1 MLVKNASNLKTDED
15 KLGWIFT
22 SFDRDGGGSIDIY
35 EVAHVVEG
43 LFKMAGKEEDV
54 DEIEDIA
61 DEIMDIVD
69 TDNDGEISKE
79 EFLEN
84 AMKTDLIL
92 NLMKINHEL

>member
-1 MLVKNASNLKTDED
+1 MLVKNASNLQTDED

-22 SFDRDGGGSIDIY
+22 SFDRDGGGSIDID
-35 EVAHVVEG
+35 EVADVVEG
-43 LFKMAGKEEDV
+43 LFKMAGKEEDD

-61 DEIMDIVD
+61 DEIMEIVD
-69 TDNDGEISKE
+69 TDKDGEITKE

-84 AMKTDLIL
+84 AMKTDFIL